1 MLPFLEP
8 RRHCEGLKQYTYRY
22 GIELLA
28 AVIANSVS
36 AANSG
41 QMSSERARH
50 VMANV
55 EKPENMHDVFF
66 RGHNIKFSSIKY
78 SLLVLVE
85 LSIWK
90 IITYA
95 KVHVMYRLQ
104 HVIS

>member
-1 MLPFLEP
+1 
-8 RRHCEGLKQYTYRY
+8 
-22 GIELLA
+22 
-28 AVIANSVS
+28 
-36 AANSG
+36 
-41 QMSSERARH
+41 
-50 VMANV
+50 MANV